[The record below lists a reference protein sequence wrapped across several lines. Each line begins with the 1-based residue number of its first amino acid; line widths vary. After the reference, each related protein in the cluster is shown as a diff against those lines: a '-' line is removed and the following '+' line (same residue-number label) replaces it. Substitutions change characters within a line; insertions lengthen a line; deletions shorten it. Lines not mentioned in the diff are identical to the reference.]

1 MFFFLLLD
9 NVFVYNL
16 TKMGRMYDH
25 MKQSNK
31 TFDYHDMKHQIIA
44 VSFLGVLIDS
54 SNHID

>member
-16 TKMGRMYDH
+16 TNMDRMYDH

-31 TFDYHDMKHQIIA
+31 MFDYHDMKHQIIA
-44 VSFLGVLIDS
+44 VSFLGV
-54 SNHID
+54 SND